1 MNIIL
6 NAIVLIFEVLYYA
19 LFMKFA
25 RKDGKFWKYFL
36 MFLLSNILCLF
47 ISFENFYAYLFYFLG
62 IILLSKL
69 FKLNFKLYDL
79 IVIILSMIIKLIIE
93 LLFFVI
99 IKDKIDMFIWVAI
112 IGIYKNE
119 IIYVFRNNLRNIYI
133 KIYEKWQNNNFY
145 IKYFLNIAIFIYV
158 ISSLLYIIYR

>member
-6 NAIVLIFEVLYYA
+6 NAIILIFEVLYYA

-79 IVIILSMIIKLIIE
+79 IVVILSMIIKLIIE
-93 LLFFVI
+93 LLFF
-99 IKDKIDMFIWVAI
+99 AI
-112 IGIYKNE
+112 IGIFKNE
-119 IIYVFRNNLRNIYI
+119 IIYVFRNDLRNIYI